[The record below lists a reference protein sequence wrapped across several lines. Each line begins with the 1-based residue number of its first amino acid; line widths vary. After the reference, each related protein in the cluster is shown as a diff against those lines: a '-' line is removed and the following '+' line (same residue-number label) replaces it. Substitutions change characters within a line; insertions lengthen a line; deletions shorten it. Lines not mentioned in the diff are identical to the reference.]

1 MRLASRTDRWAL
13 LLLLLGVAC
22 RLLATFPLH
31 VWAADSDSLGSA
43 MVAFRVLEGTPKVF
57 YNWPRLGALES
68 YIHAPFLLLFGVSR
82 AATAFAPLLEATA
95 FLWASW
101 LLYKRLLLPRSAR
114 VAFVLVALPSP
125 AVLFWT
131 HLPNG
136 WGLTMLFTATTLLAA
151 AVVVQEGPRP
161 VRGLLL
167 GLSAGLGWWNCMIAA
182 APIAAAGG
190 WLLFRRRDA
199 VRQVRFLAA
208 GVLGFALGALPW
220 IASNVRYG
228 FPSIRQSQQVRAV
241 GGLSQAASNLGYV
254 LGYGF
259 PELTA
264 TNPENIGNPPAALT
278 RGLSWLAAVVYGA
291 AALLAI
297 LALGFGDRALLPLWL
312 LAGAIVLLN
321 VFSTA
326 GSTRGL
332 TVRYVLPA
340 WLLIPPLVAR
350 LGERLGEGLQKSR
363 HGLFVAPAL
372 AVVAFN
378 VAAFPFPGTLRRER
392 ERLDR
397 EAEVRLLSVLES
409 QGTRVVFGDYW
420 SVYPI
425 NFLTRERILGIPW
438 QADTDICGYLKR
450 LPVGS
455 VPWSI
460 LSSIPGELE
469 SIVTG
474 AALEGTIR
482 DVGRGRRLFLPA
494 AIVVARPPAT
504 VLGDLLAAGAAAP
517 SGKASREEE

>member
-1 MRLASRTDRWAL
+1 MSTASRRNLGAL

-22 RLLATFPLH
+22 RLLATFPLNA
-31 VWAADSDSLGSA
+31 WAADSDSLGTA

-82 AATAFAPLLEATA
+82 AATAIAPLLEATA

-101 LLYKRLLLPRSAR
+101 LLYRRLLPPRSAR
-114 VAFVLVALPSP
+114 VAFILVALPSP
-125 AVLFWT
+125 TVLFWT

-136 WGLTMLFTATTLLAA
+136 WGLTMLFTATTLLAT
-151 AVVVQEGPRP
+151 AVVVQDGPRP

-190 WLLFRRRDA
+190 WLLLRRRDA
-199 VRQVRFLAA
+199 LRQAPFLAA
-208 GVLGFALGALPW
+208 GVLGLALGALPW
-220 IASNVRYG
+220 LASNVRNG
-228 FPSIRQSQQVRAV
+228 FPSVRQSQHVRPA
-241 GGLSQAASNLGYV
+241 GGLSQAASNLRYV

-259 PELTA
+259 PELTVA
-264 TNPENIGNPPAALT
+264 IDPEDLGNPPAALT
-278 RGLSWLAAVVYGA
+278 RGLSWLAAVVYAG

-297 LALGFGDRALLPLWL
+297 LALGLGDRALLPLWL
-312 LAGAIVLLN
+312 LAGALVLLN

-340 WLLIPPLVAR
+340 WLLVPPLVAR
-350 LGERLGEGLQKSR
+350 LGERLEKGR
-363 HGLFVAPAL
+363 RGLFVAPAL

-378 VAAFPFPGTLRRER
+378 VAAFPFPGTPRRDR
-392 ERLDR
+392 ERLNR
-397 EAEVRLLSVLES
+397 EAEVRLLSVLAS

-425 NFLTRERILGIPW
+425 NFLTRERTIGIPW
-438 QADTDICGYLKR
+438 RPDEDICRYTKR
-450 LPVGS
+450 LPADP

-460 LSSIPGELE
+460 LSSTPGELE
-469 SIVTG
+469 SIVKG

-482 DVGRGRRLFLPA
+482 DLGHGRRLFLPA
-494 AIVVARPPAT
+494 AVLAAKPPIT
-504 VLGDLLAAGAAAP
+504 VLEDLLAAEARTSPGEAP
-517 SGKASREEE
+517 RKEEER